1 MKQPEGK
8 SVLITGANN
17 GLGKDVARQ
26 LAGLGHF
33 GTIYLACRNE
43 SKAQAARAELRQV
56 PSKTAFEIVLMDTT
70 DLTSVGSAVTAIR
83 RPLDAVVLNAGGTG
97 GKTPLALTAEGVT
110 TIFATNVLGHV
121 VLLEQLIE
129 KGMLTSTS
137 VLTGSEAAR
146 GVPILRIKRPVF
158 ADHSVD
164 EFVAVL
170 DGSFFDGRKFD
181 PTLAYAQ
188 VKYLGALWMSAL
200 ARRHPSLRLLTVS
213 PGYTSGTDAFRDLNV
228 VTRTVLQRIVMPY
241 LAPAFGIAHKLDVG
255 AKRLVDAVTDESWES
270 GVFYASAAR
279 ALTGPLID
287 QAGIVLDFNNEAI
300 QDRAD
305 DAIHR
310 FVPAPAPGS
319 FPRYR

>member
-1 MKQPEGK
+1 MNQPEGK

-26 LAGLGHF
+26 LASLGEF

-43 SKAQAARAELRQV
+43 SKALAAKAELQQV
-56 PSKTAFEIVLMDTT
+56 PRKADFEIVLMDTT
-70 DLTSVGSAVTAIR
+70 DLTSVRSAVTTIKQ
-83 RPLDAVVLNAGGTG
+83 PLDAVVLNAGGTG

-129 KGMLTSTS
+129 KDMLTSTS
-137 VLTGSEAAR
+137 ILTGSEAAR
-146 GVPILRIKRPVF
+146 GIPILRIKRPVF
-158 ADHSVD
+158 AEHSVD

-170 DGSFFDGRKFD
+170 NGSFFDGRKFD

-200 ARRHPSLRLLTVS
+200 ARKHPDLRLLTVS

-228 VTRTVLQRIVMPY
+228 VTRILLERVVMPY
-241 LAPAFGIAHKLDVG
+241 LAPAFGIAHNLDVG
-255 AKRLVDAVTDESWES
+255 AKRLADAVTDESWKS
-270 GVFYASAAR
+270 GLFYASAAK

-287 QAGIVLDFNNEAI
+287 QAGIVSDFGDEAI

-310 FVPAPAPGS
+310 FVPASTPG
-319 FPRYR
+319 

>member
-1 MKQPEGK
+1 MNQPEVK

-26 LAGLGHF
+26 LAGLDEF

-43 SKAQAARAELRQV
+43 SKALAAKAELQQV
-56 PSKTAFEIVLMDTT
+56 TGKAVFEFVLMDTT
-70 DLTSVGSAVTAIR
+70 DLASVRSAVTAIKN
-83 RPLDAVVLNAGGTG
+83 PLDAVVLNAGGTG

-129 KGMLTSTS
+129 KELLTSTS
-137 VLTGSEAAR
+137 ILTGSEAAR
-146 GVPILRIKRPVF
+146 GIPILRIKRPVF
-158 ADHSVD
+158 AEHSVD

-170 DGSFFDGRKFD
+170 DGSFFSGRKFD

-200 ARRHPSLRLLTVS
+200 ARKHPDLRLLTVS
-213 PGYTSGTDAFRDLNV
+213 PGYTSGTDAFRDLKV
-228 VTRTVLQRIVMPY
+228 VTRILLQRIVMPY
-241 LAPAFGIAHKLDVG
+241 LAPAFGIAHNLDVG
-255 AKRLVDAVTDESWES
+255 AKRLADAVTDESWTS
-270 GVFYASAAR
+270 GLFYASAAK

-287 QAGIVLDFNNEAI
+287 QAGIVSDFSNEAI

-310 FVPAPAPGS
+310 FVPASTPG
-319 FPRYR
+319 